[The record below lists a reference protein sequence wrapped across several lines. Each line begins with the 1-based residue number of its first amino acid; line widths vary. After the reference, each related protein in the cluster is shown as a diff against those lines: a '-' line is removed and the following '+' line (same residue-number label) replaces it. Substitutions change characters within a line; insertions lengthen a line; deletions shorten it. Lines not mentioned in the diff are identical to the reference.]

1 MSIYSRLADNCKNFQ
16 RHSLNK
22 AEMDKIRSLS
32 GDYEKL
38 HDYLAKRY
46 LVWEKEYTSLYWGE
60 KLAPRF
66 YENGT
71 LCALE
76 NILGKHLTTTKKNK
90 AAIIWKGADHAQMVY
105 TYQSLY
111 SEVIKC
117 ASALKKLGLKKGDK
131 VLLHLPNIPEL
142 IIAMLACV
150 KLGAVHIVYHT
161 SYSTD
166 SLADRINDC
175 RPKIIITSDGTV
187 TANQNLKNKLDNA
200 LIISDHQPQY
210 CIVVERVSKR
220 VHMKPL
226 RDIWFHDL
234 ISDEHYSIAKNH
246 GQEYANAEDPMFMLY
261 TSTNMKDPKALVF
274 HTAGYL
280 LWAYFSYLLM
290 FDARDTDTFWC
301 TADIAWITG
310 HSYLV
315 YGPLMAGET
324 VLVFE
329 DTIDMDNAHR
339 FYDICDKFCVN
350 KLYTRPS
357 ILKSLMNAAQKKKK
371 YMKLDTLELIATGGE
386 KMTDDVREWA
396 AKALGNYNAALFDI
410 YSITETGGAIASA
423 IPGYEECRPGT
434 VAKALPG
441 VSVSII
447 NNASGEILPE
457 AGTQGALVLDRPMP
471 SLCRTINNSYDTYK
485 KIYWKSYNNH
495 VFFKTG
501 DSAEINSEG
510 YLTLKGRL
518 DDVLHL
524 GGKRLSLIEIE
535 EAIKTHDN
543 VEDCAV
549 VSIPDEKRGD
559 ALIAF
564 SVLKKEIDES
574 YHDTTV
580 RELRERIIE
589 EIGEIALPSEIRFT
603 RTLPKSPDGVILRD
617 LLKDIAMQM

>member
-1 MSIYSRLADNCKNFQ
+1 M
-16 RHSLNK
+16 SLNTRLDNNCRNFSRNTLTRD
-22 AEMDKIRSLS
+22 ELDKIRSLA
-32 GDYEKL
+32 GDYEAL
-38 HDYLAKRY
+38 HDYLAKKY
-46 LVWEKEYTSLYWGE
+46 LIWEKGYTKLFYGDKNTPKLYEEG
-60 KLAPRF
+60 KLFP
-66 YENGT
+66 
-71 LCALE
+71 LE
-76 NILGKHLTTTKKNK
+76 NILGKHLDTTKKNK
-90 AAIIWKGADHAQMVY
+90 AAIIWKGADHSQMVY

-111 SEVIKC
+111 SEVVKC
-117 ASALKKLGLKKGDK
+117 ASALKKLGLKKGDH

-142 IIAMLACV
+142 VIAMLACAHI
-150 KLGAVHIVYHT
+150 GAVHIVYHT

-175 RPKIIITSDGTV
+175 MPKIIITADGLT
-187 TANQNLKNKLDNA
+187 TGDQNLKSKLDNA
-200 LIISDHQPQY
+200 LNITTHQPQY
-210 CIVVERVSKR
+210 CIVVERISKR
-220 VHMKPL
+220 VNMKPL

-234 ISDEHYSIAKNH
+234 ISNEQYSTAKH
-246 GQEYANAEDPMFMLY
+246 SHVEPVDAEDPMFMLF
-261 TSTNMKDPKALVF
+261 TSTNTKSPKALVF
-274 HTAGYL
+274 HSAGYL

-290 FDARDTDTFWC
+290 FDAKDTDTYWC

-324 VLVFE
+324 ILIFE
-329 DTIDMDNAHR
+329 DTINMENARR

-357 ILKSLMNAAQKKKK
+357 ILRSLMNAAQKKNK
-371 YMKLDTLELIATGGE
+371 YMKLETLEIIATGGE
-386 KMTDDVREWA
+386 KMTDDVRQWA
-396 AKALGNYNAALFDI
+396 SKYIGNYNSALFDI

-423 IPGYEECRPGT
+423 IPGYESCMPGT
-434 VAKALPG
+434 VAKPLPG
-441 VSVSII
+441 VSIKII
-447 NNASGEILPE
+447 NNASGEILSQPN
-457 AGTQGALVLDRPMP
+457 TQGALVLDKHMP
-471 SLCRTINNSYDTYK
+471 SLCRTINNSNDIYK
-485 KIYWKSYNNH
+485 KMYWKNCDNN

-501 DSAEINSEG
+501 DSAEINPNG
-510 YLTLKGRL
+510 YLILKGRI

-535 EAIKTHDN
+535 EAVKTHDN
-543 VEDCAV
+543 VEDCAI

-564 SVLKKEIDES
+564 CVLKKEIDES
-574 YHDTTV
+574 YNDIIIT
-580 RELRERIIE
+580 ELRERVIE

>member
-1 MSIYSRLADNCKNFQ
+1 
-16 RHSLNK
+16 
-22 AEMDKIRSLS
+22 
-32 GDYEKL
+32 
-38 HDYLAKRY
+38 
-46 LVWEKEYTSLYWGE
+46 V
-60 KLAPRF
+60 
-66 YENGT
+66 
-71 LCALE
+71 
-76 NILGKHLTTTKKNK
+76 
-90 AAIIWKGADHAQMVY
+90 WKGTDHSQMVY

-111 SEVIKC
+111 SEVVKC
-117 ASALKKLGLKKGDK
+117 ASALKKLGLKKGDN

-142 IIAMLACV
+142 VIAMLACV
-150 KLGAVHIVYHT
+150 HIGAIHIVYHI

-166 SLADRINDC
+166 SLTERINDC
-175 RPKIIITSDGTV
+175 KPKIIFTSDGALTG
-187 TANQNLKNKLDNA
+187 TEQNLKDKLDNA
-200 LIISDHQPQY
+200 LNMTTHQPSY
-210 CIVVERVSKR
+210 CIVVERVTKR

-234 ISDEHYSIAKNH
+234 ISYEHYYMAKNT
-246 GQEYANAEDPMFMLY
+246 EFEAMNAEDPMFMLY

-290 FDARDTDTFWC
+290 FDARDTDTYWC

-324 VLVFE
+324 ILIFE

-386 KMTDDVREWA
+386 KMSDDVREWT
-396 AKALGNYNAALFDI
+396 AKYLGNYNAALFDI
-410 YSITETGGAIASA
+410 YSITETGGAMASA
-423 IPGYEECRPGT
+423 VPGLSECRAGT
-434 VAKALPG
+434 VARPLPG
-441 VSVSII
+441 VPIKLI
-447 NNASGEILPE
+447 NNTSCDIIEQPD
-457 AGTQGALVLDRPMP
+457 TQGALVLDKPFP
-471 SLCRTINNSYDTYK
+471 PLCRTIFNSDEIYK
-485 KIYWKSYNNH
+485 KIYWKSYNNN

-501 DSAEINSEG
+501 DAAEIGENG

-518 DDVLHL
+518 DDILHV

-564 SVLKKEIDES
+564 SVLRKEIDES

-589 EIGEIALPSEIRFT
+589 EIGEVALPSEIRFT